1 MASSPPRP
9 DATKTEPG
17 PLAARAG
24 TPDDIILPHA
34 RTEDGQGVHVLR
46 KRGDTIE
53 AGTLR
58 AMREGQPLHGEL
70 VSLAHREGTPLF
82 DVEVLHDARPA
93 SARGRPPKVATRA
106 FRDGWDR
113 IFSKDDDTIDHGDEE
128 PS

>member
-1 MASSPPRP
+1 MASSPPRSS
-9 DATKTEPG
+9 DTTELTP
-17 PLAARAG
+17 RAS
-24 TPDDIILPHA
+24 TPDDVILPHA
-34 RTEDGQGVHVLR
+34 RTEDGEGLHVLR
-46 KRGDTIE
+46 KRGDVVE
-53 AGTLR
+53 AGTIR

-82 DVEVLHDARPA
+82 DVSVLHDARPA

-113 IFSKDDDTIDHGDEE
+113 IFSKEDPGDEE

>member
-9 DATKTEPG
+9 DATKTEP
-17 PLAARAG
+17 AAIATR
-24 TPDDIILPHA
+24 PPEPRVEDVILPHA
-34 RTEDGQGVHVLR
+34 RTDDGEGLHVLR
-46 KRGDTIE
+46 KRGETIE
-53 AGTLR
+53 VGTIR

-82 DVEVLHDARPA
+82 DVSVLHDARPA

-113 IFSKDDDTIDHGDEE
+113 IFSKEDPGDEE